1 MSKISACD
9 ARLSSVKKS
18 HVNNAMSETKRSV
31 FQNVKNVSG
40 SKAKNEALLGSLS
53 KNFGN
58 SNLKG
63 NTPFGGG
70 LGDVLSASVKR
81 ESRIE
86 RDKREFLEKL
96 ERDKVNQS
104 KSNMKGNG

>member
-1 MSKISACD
+1 MSKNI
-9 ARLSSVKKS
+9 
-18 HVNNAMSETKRSV
+18 
-31 FQNVKNVSG
+31 
-40 SKAKNEALLGSLS
+40 
-53 KNFGN
+53 GN
-58 SNLKG
+58 SGLKR

-96 ERDKVNQS
+96 ERDKVIMS
-104 KSNMKGNG
+104 KSSMNGHC